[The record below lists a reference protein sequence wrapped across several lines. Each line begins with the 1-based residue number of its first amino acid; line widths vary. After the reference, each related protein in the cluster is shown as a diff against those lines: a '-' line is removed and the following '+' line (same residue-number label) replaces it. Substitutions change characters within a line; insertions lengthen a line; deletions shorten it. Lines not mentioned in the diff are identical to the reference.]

1 MNEDARALPAV
12 VQEEKRKQAIRMW
25 KKNRY
30 THREI
35 GDQVGV
41 HYLTVGRWI
50 SRYKAGGMK
59 ALVSS
64 TTQGRPVGAGRSLS
78 AEQEAQIQKLLID
91 KTPDQLKLR
100 YALWTREA
108 VQQLIGQETGIK
120 LAIRT
125 VGQYLKRWGFTVQK
139 PKKKAYEQ
147 RPAEVQ
153 RWLDEEYPAIHTRAQ
168 QENAEIYWGD
178 ETGLRNDCQ
187 HARGYAPKGKTPVIE
202 LNAKRESINLI
213 SAVTNQGKVRFR
225 FFDGTMNADLLI
237 DFMKRL
243 IDDSDRK
250 VYLILDNLRVHHAKV
265 VKAWL
270 AEHTDEIEV
279 FYLPAY
285 SPELNPDE
293 YLNCDLKAGVH
304 GGTPA
309 RDKKQLKAKAMSH
322 LRKLQKLPARVAKY
336 FQAPSIQYAA

>member
-50 SRYKAGGMK
+50 SRYKTGGMK
-59 ALVSS
+59 ALLSS
-64 TTQGRPVGAGRSLS
+64 QTQGRPVGSGRSLS
-78 AEQEAQIQKLLID
+78 TEQEAQIQKLLID

-108 VQQLIGQETGIK
+108 VQQLIAQETGIK

-153 RWLDEEYPAIHTRAQ
+153 RWLDEEYPTIHARAQ
-168 QENAEIYWGD
+168 EEDAEIYWGD

-243 IDDSDRK
+243 IDDSNRK

-270 AEHTDEIEV
+270 AEHQNEIEV

-309 RDKKQLKAKAMSH
+309 RDKNQLKAKAMAH
-322 LRKLQKLPARVAKY
+322 LRKIQKLPARVMKY
-336 FQAPSIQYAA
+336 FQASSIRYAA